1 MTVTSGTSGTG
12 STTGDGAA
20 TGEGAASRDGA
31 ATGATTLGE
40 IIALLEEA
48 YPPRLA
54 ESWDRVGLVAGDRSA
69 PVRTVVVAV
78 DATDAVV
85 EHALSAGADLLLV
98 HHPPLM
104 KGVHSV
110 ATDTPKGRLLHRL
123 IAGGC
128 ALYAAHTNADS
139 ARPGVNDA
147 LAEALGL
154 APGRPLVPSGDGTV
168 DRWVVTVPHND
179 DDVDA
184 LLSSVFAAGAG
195 RMSGYTEC
203 SFSVAGTGR
212 FRPGSGTNPTIG
224 SVGEPESVEELRVE
238 FVAPP
243 ELRSAVRRAVIE
255 GHPYEVP
262 AMDVLVNHA
271 GPGPSA
277 GDTGLGRVCELEEPL
292 TLAEFTELVAERL
305 PATTWGVRAAGDPEA
320 LVRRVALCGGS
331 GDSLLGAARAAG
343 ADVYITG
350 DLRHHVVDEHLREG
364 GPMVVDAAHWALEFP
379 WCAQVAGLL
388 AERAGV
394 EAMVCD
400 LRTDPWTVA
409 AGGERWPRR

>member
-1 MTVTSGTSGTG
+1 MTTG
-12 STTGDGAA
+12 SP
-20 TGEGAASRDGA
+20 
-31 ATGATTLGE
+31 TLAHV
-40 IIALLEEA
+40 IDLLEQA

-54 ESWDRVGLVAGDRSA
+54 ESWDRVGLVAGDPGAAVNR
-69 PVRTVVVAV
+69 VVVAV

-85 EHALSAGADLLLV
+85 DHALAEGADLLLV

-110 ATDTPKGRLLHRL
+110 AADTPKGRLLHRL

-147 LAEALGL
+147 LAEILGL
-154 APGRPLVPSGDGTV
+154 TPGRPLVATGDGTV
-168 DRWVVTVPHND
+168 DRWVVTVPE

-184 LLSSVFAAGAG
+184 LLQSVFAAGAG

-203 SFSVAGTGR
+203 SFSMAGTGR
-212 FRPGSGTNPTIG
+212 FRPGEGTDPTIG
-224 SVGEPESVEELRVE
+224 SVGEPEEVSELRVE

-243 ELRSAVRRAVIE
+243 ELRSAVRRAVIA

-271 GPGPSA
+271 GPGP
-277 GDTGLGRVCELEEPL
+277 GPEDTGLGRVCELDEPM
-292 TLAEFTELVAERL
+292 TLASFTALVADRL
-305 PATTWGVRAAGDPEA
+305 PATEWGVRAAGDPDA
-320 LVRRVALCGGS
+320 SITRVALCGGS

-343 ADVYITG
+343 ANVYLTG

-364 GPMVVDAAHWALEFP
+364 GPMLVDAAHWALEFP
-379 WCAQVAGLL
+379 WCAQAAALL
-388 AERAGV
+388 EERAGV
-394 EAMVCD
+394 VATVCD
-400 LRTDPWTVA
+400 ERTDPWTVA
-409 AGGERWPRR
+409 SGGAGRGR